1 MKNKIRL
8 DTMSD
13 VNEFVKIATSV
24 RGNVYLTDKT
34 DLKVN
39 GKSLLGVMYSLEFEE
54 IWVESDADIYSQ
66 ISKFIIEE

>member
-13 VNEFVKIATSV
+13 VNEFVKIVTGV

-39 GKSLLGVMYSLEFEE
+39 GK
-54 IWVESDADIYSQ
+54 
-66 ISKFIIEE
+66 